1 MKAIDI
7 RVAWTRGGLALAA
20 LLATTA
26 PGVGAQHHHAAAGS
40 VRDSVA
46 LLDGMGSH
54 SYRITTRSSLAQQ
67 YFNQGLSLAWAFNHP
82 EAARSFREAVR
93 LDSTCAMCFWGAALV
108 LGPNINAAMSPGDVP
123 AAHEAAGKAL
133 ALSRNAQ
140 PNERALIEALAARYT
155 PEAQENRAPL
165 DSAYARA
172 MRDVVQRF
180 PDDLEAATLFAEAMM
195 DLTPWNYWTAD
206 RRPRP
211 GTAELIS
218 TLERVIARNPRHP
231 GACHLYIH
239 AVEATYPEKAVP
251 CAERL
256 AALMP
261 AAGHIVHMPAHIY
274 IRVGRY
280 NDAIEANIHATHAD
294 ETYIADQRPQP
305 NSYLFG
311 YYPHNYHFL
320 AFASVLAGRS
330 ALAIEHAKYTGSR
343 VAVEVAKVAPEL
355 QPLIP
360 YGALTMATF
369 GKWDDVLGEPV
380 PSAELPVAHA
390 LATYARG
397 LAFAARSDWDA
408 AQAALDTIR
417 AHHATVSQE
426 PVRTVL
432 AIATHGL
439 AGEIAWRRNEVDR
452 AIEAWRSAMAL
463 EDGLGYMEPP
473 YWHAPVRH
481 SLGAALL
488 RSGKAAEAERLYRE
502 DLERFPENG
511 WSLSGLAASLAA
523 QGKTND
529 AEQVRQ
535 RLERAWGRADVSL
548 KGSRF

>member
-7 RVAWTRGGLALAA
+7 IGSWTRGVFPLAA
-20 LLATTA
+20 LIATTA
-26 PGVGAQHHHAAAGS
+26 PGAGAQHHHAAA
-40 VRDSVA
+40 VPATESVA
-46 LLDGMGSH
+46 LLDGLGSH

-82 EAARSFREAVR
+82 EAARSFREAAR
-93 LDSTCAMCFWGAALV
+93 LDSTCAMCYWGAALV
-108 LGPNINAAMSPGDVP
+108 LGPNINAAMSPDDVR
-123 AAHEAAGKAL
+123 AAYEAARKAL
-133 ALSRNAQ
+133 ALASSAP
-140 PNERALIEALAARYT
+140 PNERALIEALATRYA
-155 PEAQENRAPL
+155 PEALQNRTPL
-165 DSAYARA
+165 DSAYASA
-172 MRDVVQRF
+172 MRDVAQRF
-180 PDDLEAATLFAEAMM
+180 PDDLEAATLFAESMM

-206 RRPRP
+206 RTPRP
-211 GTAELIS
+211 GTAETLS
-218 TLERVIARNPRHP
+218 ALERVIARNPQHP

-280 NDAIEANIHATHAD
+280 NDAIEANLHATHAD

-330 ALAIEHAKYTGSR
+330 ALAIEHAKYTGSK
-343 VAVEVAKVAPEL
+343 VPIEVAKAAPEL

-369 GKWDDVLGEPV
+369 GKWDDVLREPV
-380 PSAELPVAHA
+380 PSTELPVAHA
-390 LATYARG
+390 LSSYARG
-397 LAFAARSDWDA
+397 LAFAARADWDA

-417 AHHATVSQE
+417 AHHGAVSQE
-426 PVRTVL
+426 PVKTVL

-439 AGEIAWRRNEVDR
+439 AGEIAWRRGEVDR

-481 SLGAALL
+481 ALGAALI
-488 RSGKAAEAERLYRE
+488 RSGKPAEAERLYRE

-511 WSLSGLAASLAA
+511 WSLSGLAASLTA
-523 QGKTND
+523 QKKTND
-529 AEQVRQ
+529 AEQVRK
-535 RLERAWGRADVSL
+535 RLERAWGKADVSL